1 MSLIR
6 SILQFVFGPAP
17 KTPTGSPSRPSHT
30 PQPIRT
36 THSHAQRPVRPRAVV
51 STTSPEGLTVSQVQE
66 ALRFA
71 TLLVAHRPS
80 LPIVSHCL
88 LSNGAL
94 TVTDLETT
102 LTVALPGLVMEPICV
117 PVALL
122 QKALRFVTDPVRFVK
137 RDLAVILND
146 TFTLPGL
153 DPADFPAS
161 PAQSAHTAIGEPF
174 AIPNRWADLLPA
186 VSQDQSRLNLSGV
199 CIDLTAGYCVSS
211 DGHRLHALRTPSAAG
226 GSRGIM
232 PFPAA
237 KLLARLLSK
246 GAIHGQFYTQRPV
259 LTTEQ
264 KELLA
269 LTLSPETPEAVRQ
282 KRETLEQ
289 ELQQP
294 RLVRFRTPGVELWT
308 RLIDGEFPE
317 YLSLL
322 QRPQASTSVAI
333 PRAPLLEALQACVA
347 CAPKRQLGAS
357 LTRVPAGVRVR
368 LEAAEHS
375 AVERV
380 IPCEGWQL
388 GRSIGL
394 NARYLLQPVTCLRG
408 NEVRLQITGA
418 MAPVHLEDPE
428 LHVVLMPMRILE
440 PVDHPATIDQASTHS
455 TPATQPA
462 S

>member
-1 MSLIR
+1 MNLLRNLLSL
-6 SILQFVFGPAP
+6 VFGPAAKKSSAP
-17 KTPTGSPSRPSHT
+17 PPPSSRT

-36 THSHAQRPVRPRAVV
+36 THSHTQRLVRPRAVV
-51 STTSPEGLTVSQVQE
+51 STRQAEGLTVLQVQE
-66 ALRFA
+66 ALRLA

-80 LPIVSHCL
+80 LPILSHCV

-122 QKALRFVTDPVRFVK
+122 QKALRFVTDPVRLVK
-137 RDLAVILND
+137 RDMAVILND

-153 DPADFPAS
+153 DPADFPVAL
-161 PAQSAHTAIGEPF
+161 AQSAQAAIGDPF
-174 AIPNRWADLLPA
+174 VIPDRWADLLPA
-186 VSQDQSRLNLSGV
+186 VSLDHSRLNLSGV
-199 CIDLTAGYCVSS
+199 CIDVDAGYCVSS
-211 DGHRLHALRTPSAAG
+211 DGHRLHALRIPSVAG
-226 GSRGIM
+226 GSRGIV
-232 PFPAA
+232 PLPAA
-237 KLLARLLSK
+237 KLIARLLPK
-246 GAIHGQFYTQRPV
+246 GSVDGQFFTQRPV
-259 LTTEQ
+259 LTAAQ

-269 LTLSPETPEAVRQ
+269 LPISPETPEAVRH
-282 KRETLEQ
+282 KREALEH

-294 RLVRFRTPGVELWT
+294 RLLQLRAPGVELWA
-308 RLIDGEFPE
+308 RLIEEEFPD

-322 QRPQASTSVAI
+322 QRPTACTPVI
-333 PRAPLLEALQACVA
+333 LPRVPFMEALQACVA

-368 LEAAEHS
+368 LEAAEYG

-380 IPCEGWQL
+380 IPCQGWQL